1 MSGYA
6 ETGQVKSIK
15 NHMSGYATS
24 QELARHSHNRLLV
37 MTNTR

>member
-24 QELARHSHNRLLV
+24 QELARHSHRLLV